1 MTRSYDRTENGNVAL
16 TGEIDLASTNGSF
29 LLAIGFGTNP
39 AEAGQRALSSLYQD
53 YHRTRE
59 DYIEHWRS
67 WLKRYIPPEMNRKT
81 GAPFIDGVQLEETP
95 VGVFF
100 V

>member
-1 MTRSYDRTENGNVAL
+1 MTRSYDRAENGNVAL

-53 YHRTRE
+53 YHQTRE

-67 WLKRYIPPEMNRKT
+67 CLKRYMPPEMDRKT